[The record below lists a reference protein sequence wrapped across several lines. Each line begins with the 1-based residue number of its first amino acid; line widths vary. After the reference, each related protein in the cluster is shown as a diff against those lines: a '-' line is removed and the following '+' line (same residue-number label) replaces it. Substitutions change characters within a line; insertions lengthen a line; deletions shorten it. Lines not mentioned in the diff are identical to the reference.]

1 VIKQNSQPLQKL
13 KLLLSEDR
21 EDDALLIV
29 DELMQS
35 GYEVEWRRVET
46 PEEMLGSLSAE
57 SWDLIIADYD
67 LPRFSAMGALQVV
80 KEKQID
86 IPFLIVSGAMRE
98 IDAVAGMR
106 AGVHDY
112 LLKNNLARLG
122 AVVERE
128 LREAHVR
135 RERQAAELMLRRQA
149 QVLDQVH
156 EAVIQTDLEGR
167 ILKWNRG
174 AELLLGYSEAEV
186 LGQALTMLYF
196 DEDVSQAL
204 PRVLSQ
210 INEERRV
217 EEVRNR
223 HKSGSECWIH
233 LSLSPLRNEDGVPYG
248 TAVYAQDI
256 TERRRAENALRN
268 SEEQYRLL
276 TEALPQMVWLARDG
290 VTPQVIEFSNSQTHA
305 YTGLTRD
312 QLLAG
317 EWYTAIHPE
326 ERERY
331 VSETLAAQRAGSSF
345 ELQYRL
351 RHAHTGTWRL
361 HLARC
366 SPFHNA
372 QGELR
377 WLATII
383 DIEDQ
388 MRAQDVL
395 RRTEKL
401 AAVGRLASSIAHEIN
416 NPLEAVTNLI
426 YLLQSTPLTDEQR
439 LYLNTA
445 AEELTR
451 VSHITSHTLRF
462 HRQSSKP
469 TEVNPAEIID
479 SVLALYQAR
488 MRNAQITVIRD
499 YKRTPPLRCY
509 SSEVRQVLANLIG
522 NAFDATRSG
531 GKIVVRVQAAKGK
544 GSGES
549 IMITVADT
557 GHGMSQE
564 TSKRIFEP
572 FFTTK
577 GINGTGLGLWVSS
590 EIVSNHRGRFRVR
603 SRDGHGTA
611 ISIFFPQAPS
621 LEHAESHAEEAR
633 AWFSS
638 DSASQMESN

>member
-1 VIKQNSQPLQKL
+1 MAMKHNSTPLRKL
-13 KLLLSEDR
+13 KVLLSEDR
-21 EDDALLIV
+21 EDDALLVI
-29 DELMQS
+29 DELAQC
-35 GYEVEWRRVET
+35 GYKVDWKRVDG
-46 PEEMLGSLSAE
+46 PEDMLALLSAE

-67 LPRFSAMGALQVV
+67 LPRFSAMGALEIV
-80 KEKQID
+80 KQLGID
-86 IPFLIVSGAMRE
+86 IPFLIVSGAVRE

-128 LREAHVR
+128 LREAETR
-135 RERQAAELMLRRQA
+135 RERRAAELMLRRQA

-156 EAVIQTDLEGR
+156 DAVIQTDLEGR

-174 AELLLGYSEAEV
+174 AELLLGYQPDEV
-186 LGQALTMLYF
+186 LGQPLSTLYF
-196 DEDVSQAL
+196 EEDISEAL
-204 PRVLSQ
+204 PHDFSTMKEDRLVK
-210 INEERRV
+210 
-217 EEVRNR
+217 EVRNR
-223 HKSGSECWIH
+223 KKSGAECWIH
-233 LSLSPLRNEDGVPYG
+233 LSLSLLRDEDGEPYG
-248 TAVYAQDI
+248 TAAYAQDV
-256 TERRRAENALRN
+256 TERRRAENARRN

-290 VTPQVIEFSNSQTHA
+290 AAPQVIEFCNSQTHA
-305 YTGLTRD
+305 YTGLTRE

-317 EWYTAIHPE
+317 EWHAVIHPD

-331 VSETLAAQRAGSSF
+331 IAETLAAQRRREPF
-345 ELQYRL
+345 ELQYRVY
-351 RHAHTGTWRL
+351 HMVTDTWRL

-366 SPFHNA
+366 SPFYNA

-377 WLATII
+377 WLATVI

-426 YLLQSTPLTDEQR
+426 YLLQSTPLGEQQSE
-439 LYLNTA
+439 YLKMA
-445 AEELTR
+445 AEELAR
-451 VSHITSHTLRF
+451 VSHITNHTLRF
-462 HRQSSKP
+462 HRQSTNP

-479 SVLALYQAR
+479 SVLALYHAR
-488 MRNAQITVIRD
+488 LRDAQITVVRE
-499 YKRTPPLRCY
+499 YKKTPMMRCY
-509 SSEVRQVLANLIG
+509 SSELRQVFANLIG
-522 NAFDATRSG
+522 NAFDATRRG
-531 GKIVVRVQAAKGK
+531 GTISVRIQKAT
-544 GSGES
+544 GSEEC
-549 IMITVADT
+549 IMITIADT
-557 GHGMSQE
+557 GHGMSRE

-590 EIVSNHRGRFRVR
+590 EIVSNHRGKFRIR
-603 SRDGHGTA
+603 SRDGQGTA
-611 ISIFFPQAPS
+611 ISIFFPQNHVFGS
-621 LEHAESHAEEAR
+621 REEIPAQVQ
-633 AWFSS
+633 A
-638 DSASQMESN
+638 N

>member
-1 VIKQNSQPLQKL
+1 MQKL
-13 KLLLSEDR
+13 RLLLSEDR

-29 DELMQS
+29 DELTQS
-35 GYEVEWRRVET
+35 GYEVEWERVET
-46 PEEMLGSLSAE
+46 PEEMLGSLSAGC
-57 SWDLIIADYD
+57 WDLIIADYD
-67 LPRFSAMGALQVV
+67 LPRFSAMGALQIV
-80 KEKQID
+80 KKKEMD

-122 AVVERE
+122 VVVERE
-128 LREAHVR
+128 LREAQMR
-135 RERQAAELMLRRQA
+135 RERRAAELMLRRQA

-156 EAVIQTDLEGR
+156 DAVIQTDLEGR

-174 AELLLGYSEAEV
+174 AELLLGYSEEEV

-196 DEDVSQAL
+196 DEDVSEAL
-204 PRVLSQ
+204 PKVFSQ
-210 INEERRV
+210 ISDERLV
-217 EEVRNR
+217 KEVRNR
-223 HKSGSECWIH
+223 HKSGSECWIS
-233 LSLSPLRNEDGVPYG
+233 LSLSLLRNEDGAPYG
-248 TAVYAQDI
+248 TAVYGQDI

-305 YTGLTRD
+305 YTGLTRE

-317 EWYTAIHPE
+317 EWQTVIHPE

-331 VSETLAAQRAGSSF
+331 VAEMLAAQRAGRPF
-345 ELQYRL
+345 ELQFRL
-351 RHAHTGTWRL
+351 RNAQTQTWRL

-366 SPFHNA
+366 IPFHNA
-372 QGELR
+372 LGEPR

-426 YLLQSTPLTDEQR
+426 YLLQSTPMMEEQR
-439 LYLNTA
+439 IYLKTA
-445 AEELTR
+445 AEELAR
-451 VSHITSHTLRF
+451 VSHITNHTLRF

-488 MRNAQITVIRD
+488 LRNAQITVIRD
-499 YKRTPPLRCY
+499 YKSTPPLRCY
-509 SSEVRQVLANLIG
+509 SSEVRQVVANLIG

-531 GKIVVRVQAAKGK
+531 GKIVVRVQAARGRDD
-544 GSGES
+544 SGES

-611 ISIFFPQAPS
+611 ISIFFPQDPAFED
-621 LEHAESHAEEAR
+621 LQSHNEEAKSLIGLDDE
-633 AWFSS
+633 AH
-638 DSASQMESN
+638 MESS